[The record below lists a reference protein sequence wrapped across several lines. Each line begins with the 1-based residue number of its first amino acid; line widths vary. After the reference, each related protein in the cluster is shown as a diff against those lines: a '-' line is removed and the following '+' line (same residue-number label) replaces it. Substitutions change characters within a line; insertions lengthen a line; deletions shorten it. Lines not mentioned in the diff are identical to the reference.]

1 MEFNTRLVGVSFKGR
16 QENLPKVVP
25 DQELFWKHEA
35 DSRWDPNS
43 VLVYADAEMTL
54 ELGHLNRRIAKN
66 VVRRMQEGVAQ
77 KIFVNKVT
85 GDAYPRRYGLNVR
98 LVF

>member
-1 MEFNTRLVGVSFKGR
+1 
-16 QENLPKVVP
+16 
-25 DQELFWKHEA
+25 
-35 DSRWDPNS
+35 
-43 VLVYADAEMTL
+43 MTL